1 MCLQHAL
8 MWLFRIQPKQRQ
20 VLMQRCIPKC
30 NSLGK
35 YVIVDKS
42 GIAWNLR
49 FILGFVNAVG
59 KMG

>member
-1 MCLQHAL
+1 